1 MRARA
6 TMLKAIR
13 GYFDAQDV
21 LEVETPYLSQ
31 AAAVD
36 PAIESLSVN
45 TVAAPSSRWLHSSP
59 ELAMKRLLAAGVG
72 DMYQIARVFRDA
84 EQGRWHN
91 PEFTLLEWY
100 RTGFCAAQ
108 LRRDTQRL
116 LTAIAAAMG
125 LSLAPPVART
135 YAALFQDRLQLD
147 PLTMDEA
154 ALRAVATARGL
165 PATLWRHSAAEN
177 RQALLDGLFA
187 TQIQPTL
194 RGLTWVVDYPAEQA
208 AMARRLPDN
217 PACADRFELY
227 WDDVELANGYRELTD
242 ADEQLARLHEDR
254 RRRRAR
260 GQQAAPLD
268 QRFIAAMQA
277 GLPPC
282 AGIAL
287 GLDRLLMRLLGL
299 TRIDEVLAFPAA
311 CA

>member
-6 TMLKAIR
+6 AMLKAIR
-13 GYFDAQDV
+13 RYFDTQGV
-21 LEVETPYLSQ
+21 LEIETPYLSQ
-31 AAAVD
+31 AAAMD

-45 TVAAPSSRWLHSSP
+45 TAAAPSSHWLHSSP

-72 DMYQIARVFRDA
+72 DIYQIARVFRDA

-100 RTGFCAAQ
+100 RIGFCAAQ
-108 LRRDTQRL
+108 LRLDVQRL
-116 LTAIAAAMG
+116 LADIAAAMG
-125 LSLAPPVART
+125 LSLATPVTRT

-147 PLTMDEA
+147 PLTVDEA
-154 ALRAVATARGL
+154 ALRAVAAERDL
-165 PATLWRHSAAEN
+165 PATLWRHSVAEN

-227 WDDVELANGYRELTD
+227 WDAVELANGYHELTD

-260 GQQAAPLD
+260 GQQAVPLD

-287 GLDRLLMRLLGL
+287 GLDRLLMCLLGL
-299 TRIDEVLAFPAA
+299 AHIDTVLAFPAA
-311 CA
+311 RA